1 MRLYCA
7 PSRTRTN
14 TARILRTAVWL
25 AETSGNGQLAVII
38 SPARER
44 NCRCRYG
51 RGTAPIQPQ
60 NAPGRR
66 GGAGHRAVGLDEWLA
81 RFEQLGIRHSPIAER
96 EYGAV
101 LTFKDPDGIQFA
113 MFLNADDP

>member
-1 MRLYCA
+1 MVNHVCRRA
-7 PSRTRTN
+7 GTDR
-14 TARILRTAVWL
+14 ARDRVYWRSPGDLR
-25 AETSGNGQLAVII
+25 
-38 SPARER
+38 
-44 NCRCRYG
+44 
-51 RGTAPIQPQ
+51 TAPIQPQ

-113 MFLNADDP
+113 MFLKADDPYPRRN

>member
-1 MRLYCA
+1 MSPYAAPRRPGETVSQIGLNRLQDSIFGC
-7 PSRTRTN
+7 
-14 TARILRTAVWL
+14 
-25 AETSGNGQLAVII
+25 
-38 SPARER
+38 
-44 NCRCRYG
+44 CRYG

-113 MFLNADDP
+113 MFLKADDP